1 MKLTVQEGTI
11 KTDVR
16 TLICVL
22 SKIEIL
28 METFV
33 QFTVHKF
40 VKMTRYSV
48 LVQEVRLTDVTDQ
61 INVKTKES
69 INGEKH
75 QVLHVQ
81 VGVPVY
87 VLTMKYC
94 VTAVLILVTVA
105 LLKKSVVKQ
114 SKMLM
119 ECFALEKNLPS
130 LTKGKILETREQD
143 EEDFY
148 QLPITVPST
157 AEKILVKFNV
167 QFTKMNLGASQKHF
181 VFSVKRQLMVMIGVH
196 IHLYVQKNVHL
207 VKSSVRTLVR
217 TRKVAKMKIYAY
229 PSMLNVQP
237 LKSYLDHAISLK
249 SNLIQQ

>member
-1 MKLTVQEGTI
+1 MKLTVQEDMI

-22 SKIEIL
+22 SKIEIS
-28 METFV
+28 METYV
-33 QFTVHKF
+33 QSTVRKF

-75 QVLHVQ
+75 QVPHVQ
-81 VGVPVY
+81 VGVRVY

-94 VTAVLILVTVA
+94 VTAVLTLVTVA
-105 LLKKSVVKQ
+105 LLKKSVVRQ

-167 QFTKMNLGASQKHF
+167 QFTKMNLG
-181 VFSVKRQLMVMIGVH
+181 
-196 IHLYVQKNVHL
+196 
-207 VKSSVRTLVR
+207 
-217 TRKVAKMKIYAY
+217 
-229 PSMLNVQP
+229 
-237 LKSYLDHAISLK
+237 
-249 SNLIQQ
+249 